1 MATIKTRINITADAD
16 VEEALRR
23 SAKRE
28 NMPVAA
34 KAAEFLRLA
43 LEIEEDL
50 MLASV
55 ADQRFKS
62 SRRFM
67 SHEKAWGML

>member
-1 MATIKTRINITADAD
+1 MATTKTRINITADAD

-23 SAKRE
+23 SAKRACV
-28 NMPVAA
+28 PVAA

-55 ADQRFKS
+55 ADNRLQDS
-62 SRRFM
+62 SRFIK
-67 SHEKAWGML
+67 HEKAWGKL